1 MDRRDTFVGTINY
14 MSPEMIDNSV
24 SVLESDLWALGC
36 IIFKMVAG
44 RVPFPGLQ
52 LYQVGPLISARDIAW
67 PEQEMDAACR
77 DVIDRLL
84 QLDPKARLG
93 APDTEHDMQALMG
106 HEFFEGID
114 FNSDLSQLNIK
125 QLLDETKPQ

>member
-1 MDRRDTFVGTINY
+1 
-14 MSPEMIDNSV
+14 
-24 SVLESDLWALGC
+24 
-36 IIFKMVAG
+36 
-44 RVPFPGLQ
+44 
-52 LYQVGPLISARDIAW
+52 
-67 PEQEMDAACR
+67 MDAACR

-93 APDTEHDMQALMG
+93 APDTEHDMQALMS

-125 QLLDETKPQ
+125 QLLDETKP